1 MVFFS
6 AEKCLRQLNFPTR
19 RHGVSQIRKPNTH
32 LIRGFQKI
40 NLRVILFAWNVQKK
54 CLHRDRGLVVVD
66 WQEGAELGVTA
77 NGHRDLW
84 GLGKYSEII

>member
-1 MVFFS
+1 MGGLFQCREMF
-6 AEKCLRQLNFPTR
+6 RQLNFPTR

-40 NLRVILFAWNVQKK
+40 DLRVILFAWNVQKK

-66 WQEGAELGVTA
+66 WWEGAELGVTA

-84 GLGKYSEII
+84 GSRKIF